1 MGAKETF
8 ARMDEETGEW
18 VGSDQI
24 TNLVG
29 DGLEIHCRVKPQNHT
44 RRIFEVELPS
54 EMQDSDDHGGEA
66 QDQVLMGEWRVGRL
80 MVVKVAALAAEA
92 QLSWIP

>member
-29 DGLEIHCRVKPQNHT
+29 DGLEIHCRVSH
-44 RRIFEVELPS
+44 RITLEGSSRLSCLVRCRTVMTMEVRHRIRS
-54 EMQDSDDHGGEA
+54 
-66 QDQVLMGEWRVGRL
+66 
-80 MVVKVAALAAEA
+80 
-92 QLSWIP
+92 